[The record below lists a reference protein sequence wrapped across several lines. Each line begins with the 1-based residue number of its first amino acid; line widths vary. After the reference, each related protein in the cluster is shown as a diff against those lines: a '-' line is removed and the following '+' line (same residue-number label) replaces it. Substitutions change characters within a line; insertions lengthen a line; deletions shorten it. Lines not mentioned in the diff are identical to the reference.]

1 MSTCTKHQVF
11 RIHLQGSE
19 PEITG
24 DTMEKVNEIEAVK
37 LILKSIF
44 PVCFKLLCIFIVMY
58 VSKNILPIYIHN
70 QIVIDIVSFLLMA
83 IVGFFLFKKRK
94 SG

>member
-1 MSTCTKHQVF
+1 MSPI
-11 RIHLQGSE
+11 RPQGSE
-19 PEITG
+19 PEIIG

-44 PVCFKLLCIFIVMY
+44 PLCFKLLCIFIVMY
-58 VSKNILPIYIHN
+58 VSKNILPLYIHN
-70 QIVIDIVSFLLMA
+70 QVAIDVVSFLLMA

>member
-1 MSTCTKHQVF
+1 MSHIHPQV
-11 RIHLQGSE
+11 SE

-24 DTMEKVNEIEAVK
+24 DTMEKVNEIEAIK

-44 PVCFKLLCIFIVMY
+44 PVCFKMLCIFIVMY
-58 VSKNILPIYIHN
+58 VSKNILPLYIHN
-70 QIVIDIVSFLLMA
+70 QVAIDVVSFLLMA
-83 IVGFFLFKKRK
+83 IVGSFLFKKRK